1 MQNSISN
8 PNKGTA
14 YKLLGAVLIILCWQL
29 LSMRYLSVLVP
40 SPAETLSALKQM
52 LLSGEITNNLRL
64 SFERQIAGL
73 LLGVTVGTATGLLAG
88 LKRPLEL
95 MMSPLINSL
104 ITIPAVIFVVMAMVW
119 FGMGTIMAVFL
130 VALLVFPIM
139 HINIVEGFKSI
150 DVNYLQMARVYRIPF
165 KIRLQKIYL
174 PGIMHSFLAGISLS
188 VATSIRLTIMAELL
202 GAQNGMGQR
211 IAISRAYLQT
221 DQLFAWVLVL
231 IFIVFVLEWLLI
243 RPVNRMANRWKASE

>member
-1 MQNSISN
+1 MQASISS
-8 PNKGTA
+8 PRKDIA
-14 YKLLGAVLIILCWQL
+14 YKLLGTILIIFFWQL

-40 SPAETLSALKQM
+40 SPAETLTALKQM
-52 LLSGEITNNLRL
+52 LLSGEIASNLRI

-73 LLGVTVGTATGLLAG
+73 LLGVAVGTATGLLAG
-88 LKRPLEL
+88 LRRPLEL
-95 MMSPLINSL
+95 MMSPLVNSL

-119 FGMGTIMAVFL
+119 FGMGTVMAVFL
-130 VALLVFPIM
+130 VSLLVFPIM

-150 DVNYLQMARVYRIPF
+150 DSNYLQMARVYRVPL

-174 PGIMHSFLAGISLS
+174 PGILHSFLAGISLS

-202 GAQNGMGQR
+202 GAQDGMGQR

-231 IFIVFVLEWLLI
+231 IFIVFILDWLLI
-243 RPVNRMANRWKASE
+243 RPVNRMANRWKAPN